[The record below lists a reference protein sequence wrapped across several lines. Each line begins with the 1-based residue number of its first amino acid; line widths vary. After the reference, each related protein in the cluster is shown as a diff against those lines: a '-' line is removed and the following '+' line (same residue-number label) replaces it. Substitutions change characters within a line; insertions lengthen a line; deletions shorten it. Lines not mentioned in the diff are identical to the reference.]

1 MSRLTLSR
9 RNAGFTL
16 LEVLVALGIIGTT
29 LGILIVIASDGL
41 RHSAH
46 WRNSLVAQWVA
57 DNKAAE
63 LSLQSTNL
71 TTGTQTGTV
80 TMARREWTWQ
90 VQVDK
95 TPDPQVFRLDITIHL
110 TSAPK
115 EQLAKLHAF
124 ALRIPARAPLPT
136 R

>member
-1 MSRLTLSR
+1 MERLTLP

-29 LGILIVIASDGL
+29 LGMLIVIAADGL
-41 RHSAH
+41 RHSSH
-46 WRNSLVAQWVA
+46 WRNSLIAQWIA
-57 DNKAAE
+57 ANKASE
-63 LSLQSTNL
+63 LTLQSTNL
-71 TTGTQTGTV
+71 ASGKQTGTV
-80 TMARREWTWQ
+80 AMARREWTWA
-90 VQVDK
+90 VQIDK
-95 TPDPQVFRLDITIHL
+95 TPDPHVFRLDITIHL

-124 ALRIPARAPLPT
+124 ALRIPARVPQPA